1 MDLRF
6 RSFGRRT
13 GANKNPSRGDASAKR
28 AVKKIC
34 SADGNI
40 SNTCAFDRTSVTSC
54 NHATRRDGRHLKPG
68 CVGFATNSSVAH
80 RRTNDEPVAVAIA
93 IAIASSVADRS
104 ASYRSQ
110 SDAGGYSHPKNSALA
125 IASSVADR
133 SAGYRG
139 QSDAGGYSHPK
150 NSALAIDSGS
160 SQPDRRAP
168 NNADDS
174 ASNGPTGLDAGADA
188 RS

>member
-6 RSFGRRT
+6 RSFGRRAS
-13 GANKNPSRGDASAKR
+13 ANKNQSRGDASAQR
-28 AVKKIC
+28 AAKKIC

-40 SNTCAFDRTSVTSC
+40 SNTCALDRTSVTSC
-54 NHATRRDGRHLKPG
+54 NHPTRRDGRHLKPG

-80 RRTNDEPVAVAIA
+80 RRTNDEPVALASSVADRSA
-93 IAIASSVADRS
+93 SYRGQSDAGGYSHAKNSALALASSVADRS

-125 IASSVADR
+125 I
-133 SAGYRG
+133 
-139 QSDAGGYSHPK
+139 
-150 NSALAIDSGS
+150 DSGS

-168 NNADDS
+168 NYADDS
-174 ASNGPTGLDAGADA
+174 ASNGPTGLDAGAD
-188 RS
+188 

>member
-6 RSFGRRT
+6 RSFGRRAS
-13 GANKNPSRGDASAKR
+13 ANKNQSRGDASAQR
-28 AVKKIC
+28 AAKKIC

-40 SNTCAFDRTSVTSC
+40 SNTCALDRTSVTSC
-54 NHATRRDGRHLKPG
+54 NHPTRRDGRHLKPG

-80 RRTNDEPVAVAIA
+80 RRTNDEPVAL
-93 IAIASSVADRS
+93 ASSVADRS
-104 ASYRSQ
+104 ASYR
-110 SDAGGYSHPKNSALA
+110 
-125 IASSVADR
+125 
-133 SAGYRG
+133 G
-139 QSDAGGYSHPK
+139 QSDAGGYSHAK

-174 ASNGPTGLDAGADA
+174 ASNGPTGLDAGAD
-188 RS
+188 